1 MVLTN
6 EVGAAVNANSALAV
20 VSVATA
26 QVAAKATEVVE
37 AIIKA
42 AIKIAFCVFFIV
54 YKKRLENKNKFVLR
68 RQFNKIIKKYKW
80 FFNIFLTILNNMITK
95 PKNELDT
102 NVKMLSKTA
111 FTLIEILVVISM
123 IMILVIWLSRID
135 LSKGQ
140 DVQQSLSF
148 SQKLQ
153 IPIEKTITNALIW
166 KWIWTSLMVPSAWKI
181 DISKANSWTL
191 ITSYTW
197 GSRIQYETITAEK
210 LSEISNIRC
219 YDLNNNLTQTMN
231 ITETWTIYITWCQIW
246 TNCIWSWK
254 IMEIETKY
262 KKLFPHKIRINS
274 VSGIV
279 EKD

>member
-1 MVLTN
+1 
-6 EVGAAVNANSALAV
+6 
-20 VSVATA
+20 
-26 QVAAKATEVVE
+26 
-37 AIIKA
+37 
-42 AIKIAFCVFFIV
+42 
-54 YKKRLENKNKFVLR
+54 
-68 RQFNKIIKKYKW
+68 
-80 FFNIFLTILNNMITK
+80 MITK

-140 DVQQSLSF
+140 DVQKSLSF

-153 IPIEKTITNALIW
+153 NPIEKTITNALIW
-166 KWIWTSLMVPSAWKI
+166 KWIWTSLMVPNAWKI
-181 DISKANSWTL
+181 DISKTNSWTL
-191 ITSYTW
+191 ITNYLSW
-197 GSRIQYETITAEK
+197 ASRTIYETITAEK

-219 YDLNNNLTQTMN
+219 YNLDNSSPLT
-231 ITETWTIYITWCQIW
+231 ITTWTIYITWSQIW
-246 TNCIWSWK
+246 TNCTWSWK